1 MFKWNPSLLIT
12 AMNSIIRRKSMEKS
26 HNQRYL
32 LFFRIETHFLNGST
46 SHLFCFSTE
55 EQGGKEMPSWKLIN
69 NCIRHLVLQETVQFL
84 NNLQNHNDILYSA
97 TEGFEENNSD
107 RFDDFLWWKEIDPL
121 QRAQEVKK
129 DNVN

>member
-1 MFKWNPSLLIT
+1 MLKWIPSLLIT
-12 AMNSIIRRKSMEKS
+12 AMNILIRRKSMKKS

-32 LFFRIETHFLNGST
+32 LFFRTEAHLLNGCT
-46 SHLFCFSTE
+46 PHLFYFSTE

-69 NCIRHLVLQETVQFL
+69 HCIRHSVLKETVQFL

-107 RFDDFLWWKEIDPL
+107 RFDDTVKEIDPL